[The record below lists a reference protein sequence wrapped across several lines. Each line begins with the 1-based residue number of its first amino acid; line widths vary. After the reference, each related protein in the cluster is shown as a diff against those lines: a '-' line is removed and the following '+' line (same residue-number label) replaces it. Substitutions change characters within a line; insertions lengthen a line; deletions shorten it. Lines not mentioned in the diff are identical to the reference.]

1 MAKFAPSV
9 NKLKDQVFLVLAYD
23 AEGKNNVRNIFLD
36 EHLEFIEKNYNQ
48 YLSCGPLRLPGEQD
62 IIGSFFIITSE
73 DEGKLNSFLQKDPY
87 IANDLYGKMRI
98 LSATPAAGSRMGGVI
113 WNNAEDIRPNAT

>member
-48 YLSCGPLRLPGEQD
+48 YLYNLAALV
-62 IIGSFFIITSE
+62 
-73 DEGKLNSFLQKDPY
+73 QK
-87 IANDLYGKMRI
+87 
-98 LSATPAAGSRMGGVI
+98 V
-113 WNNAEDIRPNAT
+113 